1 MHRTK
6 IDLPSGPATV
16 LSLTKEEFTELCKTL
31 ADAMPLPPEA
41 PKDAREQI
49 ATALVSK
56 NLLPLQKTQLEG
68 APSPVCDIWMNY
80 EIHTEVALFCLEGYE
95 SLVQEFAHMDLATTI
110 GGEALAE
117 GKKSRIM
124 FFSDVFWD
132 FQPNLN
138 KANKNFITRVQI
150 FLVEEKG
157 YYGQVYVTTCK
168 KVGGFFE
175 VLENVHPVKIDLETK
190 QFVTIEKDHGEKR
203 GFRFQDRLK
212 CENIEKMIE
221 FVIEKIVSEPD
232 AVLTPVEGMDGEIP
246 DVDDADFWKDKHDD
260 PDWWRK
266 GPGQDPNA
274 PQAPNGLF

>member
-1 MHRTK
+1 MNRTK
-6 IDLPSGPATV
+6 IDLPSGTATV
-16 LSLTKEEFTELCKTL
+16 LSLNKEELMELCTTL
-31 ADAMPLPPEA
+31 ANAMQLPPEA
-41 PKDAREQI
+41 PEDAKAQI
-49 ATALVSK
+49 AAALASK
-56 NLLPLQKTQLEG
+56 PMLPLQRAQLEG
-68 APSPVCDIWMNY
+68 APPPVCDIWANY
-80 EIHTEVALFCLEGYE
+80 ELHTEVALFCLEGHE
-95 SLVQEFAHMDLATTI
+95 GMVQEFANVDLATTI

-150 FLVEEKG
+150 FLVEDKG

-190 QFVTIEKDHGEKR
+190 QFITIEKDHGEKR

-232 AVLTPVEGMDGEIP
+232 AVLTPTSIDDGFDP
-246 DVDDADFWKDKHDD
+246 DDAEDWKKNGSFEDPDFWKHGGKNPLNDD
-260 PDWWRK
+260 PPS
-266 GPGQDPNA
+266 GIVH
-274 PQAPNGLF
+274 